1 MIDRPGTIHLSARD
15 IPVPETI
22 SPEAQAFLANPMF
35 SQEPAMPELGDIEGW
50 RQHCAQS
57 NERLTAMMRMQ
68 RAGMDAPHE
77 VHRLAHADLYEIVP
91 ASLAAPDRAVLY
103 IHGGAF
109 IVGGG
114 EAARLAALQI
124 ALETGL
130 RTFSIDY
137 RMPPDHPFPA
147 GLEDCVEAYRFVLER
162 CAADGIAV
170 YGGSAGA
177 NLAVTTILKAR
188 DEGLALPAVCVLH
201 SPVSDLRQVGD
212 TFTTNAEIDV
222 VLKRGSDWMPAL
234 YTAGHDRMDPL
245 VSPLFAD
252 FTKGFPPT
260 ILTSGTR
267 DLLLSDTVRLHR
279 ALRRAGVRAELHV
292 WEAMCHGLPHTAP
305 EAQELLGEH
314 IAFLRAELGLA

>member
-1 MIDRPGTIHLSARD
+1 MIA
-15 IPVPETI
+15 E
-22 SPEAQAFLANPMF
+22 
-35 SQEPAMPELGDIEGW
+35 
-50 RQHCAQS
+50 
-57 NERLTAMMRMQ
+57 
-68 RAGMDAPHE
+68 
-77 VHRLAHADLYEIVP
+77 
-91 ASLAAPDRAVLY
+91 DRAVLY

-114 EAARLAALQI
+114 EAAMLAAMQI
-124 ALETGL
+124 ADMAGL
-130 RTFSIDY
+130 WTASVDY

-147 GLEDCVEAYRFVLER
+147 GLDDCVEAFQLLLKRFKPEH
-162 CAADGIAV
+162 IAV

-188 DEGLALPAVCVLH
+188 DIGLPLPAACILH
-201 SPVSDLRQVGD
+201 SPVSDLRQLGD

-234 YTAGHDRMDPL
+234 YSGWHDLLDPL

-260 ILTSGTR
+260 VLTSGTR

-279 ALRRAGVRAELHV
+279 TLRNARVRAELHV
-292 WEAMCHGLPHTAP
+292 WEAMCRGLAHSAP
-305 EAQELLGEH
+305 EAHELLGEQL
-314 IAFLRAELGLA
+314 AFMAQALKID